1 MENPQENCKQAA
13 ARLNAAPGITV
24 TAQSSLYETEPVG
37 VKEQDLFVN
46 AALEI
51 KTDFDPEELLAV
63 LLQIE
68 QDMGRVRRQ
77 KWGPRIIDLDLL
89 FYGDRIIDTAHLK
102 IPHPEA
108 ARRRFVLAPLEEIN
122 PNLRHPVLDKTVRE
136 LLAALPHGEQAA
148 RRLP

>member
-37 VKEQDLFVN
+37 VEKQNSFVN

-51 KTDFDPEELLAV
+51 KTDFDPEELLAA
-63 LLQIE
+63 LLKIE

-89 FYGDRIIDTAHLK
+89 FYGDRVIETTRLK

-122 PNLRHPVLDKTVRE
+122 PNLRHPVLDKNVRE
-136 LLAALPHGEQAA
+136 LLAALPHGEQAV

>member
-89 FYGDRIIDTAHLK
+89 FYGDRVIETTRLK